1 MCTLSIIR
9 DAKSVT
15 VTMNRDDAA
24 ARTEAPPS
32 LWPVAKIAFAAPK
45 DLQAGGTWIGVN
57 AHGVIAC
64 LLNRYDPAPPARASR
79 GAIVLEAMNAINVEG
94 AYSTLAALDHALYAP
109 FTCMLIDLAGASR
122 FDWTGSMASRT
133 DVDSDDHAMVTSSSW
148 QFDEVSAKR
157 RGLFDMLRET
167 ESDAV
172 ARIAA
177 FHSHR
182 DSTRDTWA
190 PMMQR
195 EHSET
200 KSVTQIELSG
210 EAAEMRYWSR
220 HGAIARGL
228 TAPDTVVR
236 FAAASASDR
245 RSDPCRP
252 AS

>member
-1 MCTLSIIR
+1 MCTLSILR
-9 DAKSVT
+9 DAKGVT

-24 ARTEAPPS
+24 ARTEAAPS
-32 LWPVAKIAFAAPK
+32 LWPTAKIAFAAPK

-64 LLNRYDPAPPARASR
+64 LLNRYDSAPPARTSR
-79 GAIVLEAMNAINVEG
+79 GAIVVEAMNATNVES
-94 AYSTLAALDHALYAP
+94 AHSALAVLDHALYAP
-109 FTCMLIDLAGASR
+109 FTCMLIDRHGASR
-122 FDWTGSMASRT
+122 LDWTGSTASRT
-133 DVDSDDHAMVTSSSW
+133 DLDADDHAMVTSSSW

-157 RGLFDMLRET
+157 RDFFQTLRET

-182 DSTRDTWA
+182 DITRDAWA

-228 TAPDTVVR
+228 TAPEAVVR
-236 FAAASASDR
+236 IGAASAVNRQPDQR
-245 RSDPCRP
+245 
-252 AS
+252 